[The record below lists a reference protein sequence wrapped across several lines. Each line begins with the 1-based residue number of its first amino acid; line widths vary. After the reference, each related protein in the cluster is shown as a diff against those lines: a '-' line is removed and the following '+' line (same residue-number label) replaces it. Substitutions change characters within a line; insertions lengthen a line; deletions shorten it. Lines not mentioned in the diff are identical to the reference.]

1 MQRVGIIVG
10 QAVHAQVIDRLVDVK
25 EPHVGVVLVQRDTPL
40 PPDDVDV
47 GVKVVQQLERLVAVS
62 VEVGHVAYDH
72 LAAQGRRQQ
81 QRHHEPQSPAAKA
94 AQPGHAE
101 GRPAAQCRDGHQA
114 ESIKPDGQPRAMV
127 GAQGKHPGGQP
138 QASRP
143 AKITLPYTAARHFGR
158 GQPQCQRDNSRK
170 DNG

>member
-1 MQRVGIIVG
+1 M
-10 QAVHAQVIDRLVDVK
+10 
-25 EPHVGVVLVQRDTPL
+25 VLVQRDTSL

-47 GVKVVQQLERLVAVS
+47 GVQVVQQLERLVAVG
-62 VEVGHVAYDH
+62 VEVGHVAYEH

-101 GRPAAQCRDGHQA
+101 GRPAAQCRDGRQA

-127 GAQGKHPGGQP
+127 GTQGKHPGGQP